1 MSSIDNE
8 AWLYS
13 NRYSADKACEH
24 CEGVI
29 RHQPWCITQSPV
41 ILYAFEAVL
50 DANKLAPGDHIQLH
64 ALGVRWADNAC
75 QCGCRQL
82 GVDAK

>member
-13 NRYSADKACEH
+13 NRYSADKACQH

-29 RHQPWCITQSPV
+29 RHQPWCITQSPT
-41 ILYAFEAVL
+41 ILYAYEAVL
-50 DANKLAPGDHIQLH
+50 NASKLAPGDHILLH
-64 ALGVRWADNAC
+64 ALGVIWSDNPC
-75 QCGCRQL
+75 QCSRKPATTGS
-82 GVDAK
+82 